1 MTKTHQN
8 LILTPGYESANS
20 IINLQPAFQP
30 LCFRAQLQ
38 EFCQD
43 PQASLNPRMTVG
55 DIIGEAIDVHK
66 LLTGEARTGGVMA
79 DPVLNNIFTYP
90 NPRDPQFYIP
100 WHEDMNTDWLN
111 AGWLISDGKIRNDSN
126 SDRDEY
132 YEFDG
137 E

>member
-1 MTKTHQN
+1 
-8 LILTPGYESANS
+8 
-20 IINLQPAFQP
+20 
-30 LCFRAQLQ
+30 
-38 EFCQD
+38 
-43 PQASLNPRMTVG
+43 
-55 DIIGEAIDVHK
+55 
-66 LLTGEARTGGVMA
+66 MA
-79 DPVLNNIFTYP
+79 DPVLNNIYTYP